1 MDQGLSQALGQSGGG
16 DTGVKPIGNK
26 SGQLGPRNVGLVH
39 IPNFFPPTIQVEG
52 LDPDNVRAMVR
63 LAVGS
68 RMVTVSEYYLQPIS
82 QQEFDKNSLDLSE

>member
-1 MDQGLSQALGQSGGG
+1 MGQGLSQALGQSGGR
-16 DTGVKPIGNK
+16 DTGVRPVRSK

-39 IPNFFPPTIQVEG
+39 FFPPTFQVEG

-68 RMVTVSEYYLQPIS
+68 RMVTVSEYCLRPVS
-82 QQEFDKNSLDLSE
+82 QQEFDKNSSDLGE